1 MDALTKFSKSI
12 GNKIK
17 FYRVDKNLSQEQL
30 SERVDITQNYLS
42 NIERGIRIPS
52 LPVLVD
58 IVDELGIT
66 PNDILV
72 DVIKSSWQ
80 IKTRELEELLLGLT
94 DQERNL
100 VLDTMKYL
108 VMRFKEK

>member
-1 MDALTKFSKSI
+1 MTKFSKSI